1 MPDPKHPTLM
11 QNPMVLKD
19 SWLCEAL
26 RLKET
31 QWGQFD
37 DRAACLRAAREPTA
51 MQQIAARAN
60 FLGETSGVKL
70 ALGRVQSGL
79 WVAFIVLLVIAVL
92 VGGSAALAALGPG
105 FRPVN
110 VVSAL
115 VVLLGV
121 NLFSLVV
128 WIVTLIVGIGSGG
141 WLAGRWPWLVRKL
154 ATGPEVALAG
164 QAWWSLWQQAGG
176 LRWVLSSVTHASW
189 LIASLTMLAVLYFT
203 LSIRHF
209 DFAWE
214 TTLLSADSFVAL
226 TQFVGV
232 VPHWFGFAIPDS
244 ETVRASGHLSRNSVQ
259 AQALWASWLTGALV
273 CYGVLPRSL
282 LLLVSLAMVARAWP
296 RTQPQ
301 LLSPYYQ
308 ALLLKMAPAAL
319 SPEGQVPPQIKL
331 RYPPVLK
338 GADSATRAMMTGIE
352 LETEWPPVGLGCEI
366 VHTMM
371 IDSRDTRNMAL
382 GHVAQLNP
390 RRLVIACDAR
400 QTPDRGTLRLI
411 AELASYASK
420 TLVWLQPAGGA
431 DGPDGADGRI
441 PVWKNQLHAAL
452 EVEVLVTPLL
462 APVSEWLGRSDD

>member
-1 MPDPKHPTLM
+1 M

-92 VGGSAALAALGPG
+92 VGGSAALAALGAG

-141 WLAGRWPWLVRKL
+141 WLAQSWQWLVRKL
-154 ATGPEVALAG
+154 ATGPEVGLAG

-176 LRWVLSSVTHASW
+176 LRWVLSIVTHASW
-189 LIASLTMLAVLYFT
+189 LIASLTMLVVLYFT

>member
-1 MPDPKHPTLM
+1 M

-128 WIVTLIVGIGSGG
+128 WLVTLIVGIGSGG

>member
-79 WVAFIVLLVIAVL
+79 WVTFIVLLVIAVL
-92 VGGSAALAALGPG
+92 VGGSAALAALGAG

-154 ATGPEVALAG
+154 ATGPEVTLAG

-176 LRWVLSSVTHASW
+176 LRWVLSIVTHASW
-189 LIASLTMLAVLYFT
+189 LIASLTMLVVLYFT

>member
-1 MPDPKHPTLM
+1 M

-92 VGGSAALAALGPG
+92 VGGSAALAALGAG

-154 ATGPEVALAG
+154 ATGPEVGLAG

>member
-1 MPDPKHPTLM
+1 M

-31 QWGQFD
+31 QWGQLD
-37 DRAACLRAAREPTA
+37 DRAACLRAARESTA

-121 NLFSLVV
+121 NLFSLVF

-176 LRWVLSSVTHASW
+176 LRWVLSIVTHASW
-189 LIASLTMLAVLYFT
+189 LIASLTMLVVLYFT

-273 CYGVLPRSL
+273 CYGVIPRAL
-282 LLLVSLAMVARAWP
+282 LLLASLAMVARAWP

-301 LLSPYYQ
+301 LMSPYYQ
-308 ALLLKMAPAAL
+308 ALLAKMRPTEL
-319 SPEGQVPPQIKL
+319 PPEGLVPPQIKL
-331 RYPPVLK
+331 RYRPAHTGPN
-338 GADSATRAMMTGIE
+338 SATRAMMTGIE
-352 LETEWPPVGLGCEI
+352 LESEWPPSGLGSEI
-366 VHTMM
+366 VHTIM
-371 IDSRDTRNMAL
+371 IDSRDTRNLAL

-390 RRLVIACDAR
+390 RRLVISCDAR
-400 QTPDRGTLRLI
+400 HTPDRGTLRLI
-411 AELASYASK
+411 AELSSYAGK
-420 TLVWLQPAGGA
+420 TLVWLQPAVGA
-431 DGPDGADGRI
+431 EGPDGADGRT
-441 PVWKNQLHAAL
+441 PLWKNQLHAATT
-452 EVEVLVTPLL
+452 VEVLVTPLL

>member
-1 MPDPKHPTLM
+1 MPDIKHPTLA
-11 QNPMVLKD
+11 QNRIALKE

-92 VGGSAALAALGPG
+92 VGGSAALAALGAG

-128 WIVTLIVGIGSGG
+128 WLVTLIVGIGSGG
-141 WLAGRWPWLVRKL
+141 WLAQSWQWLVRKL
-154 ATGPEVALAG
+154 ATGPEVGLAG

-176 LRWVLSSVTHASW
+176 LRWVLSGVTHASW
-189 LIASLTMLAVLYFT
+189 LVASLAMLAVLYFT

-209 DFAWE
+209 SFAWE
-214 TTLLSADSFVAL
+214 TTLLSADSFVAF
-226 TQFVGV
+226 TQFVGA
-232 VPHWFGFAIPDS
+232 VPQWLGFAIPES
-244 ETVRASGHLSRNSVQ
+244 ETVRASGHLSRNSEQ

-273 CYGVLPRSL
+273 CYGVMPRAL
-282 LLLVSLAMVARAWP
+282 LLLISLALVARAWP
-296 RTQPQ
+296 RTQPK
-301 LLSPYYQ
+301 LHSPYYQ
-308 ALLLKMAPAAL
+308 ALAAKMWPAAL
-319 SPEGQVPPQIKL
+319 PPEGLVPPQVTP
-331 RYPPVLK
+331 RYPPPDK
-338 GADSATRAMMTGIE
+338 GANSATYAVITGIE
-352 LETEWPPVGLGCEI
+352 LEGEWPPLGLGSAI
-366 VHTMM
+366 VHTVM

-382 GHVAQLNP
+382 GQVAQLNP
-390 RRLVIACDAR
+390 QRLVIACDAR
-400 QTPDRGTLRLI
+400 HTPDRGTLRLI
-411 AELASYASK
+411 AELSSYASK

-431 DGPDGADGRI
+431 EGSDAADGRI
-441 PVWKNQLHAAL
+441 PVWKNQLQAGMK
-452 EVEVLVTPLL
+452 VEVLVTPLL
-462 APVSEWLGRSDD
+462 APVSEWLGRSDE

>member
-1 MPDPKHPTLM
+1 M

-79 WVAFIVLLVIAVL
+79 WVTFIVLLVIAVL

-154 ATGPEVALAG
+154 ATGPEVTLAG

-176 LRWVLSSVTHASW
+176 LRWVLSIVTHASW

>member
-1 MPDPKHPTLM
+1 M

>member
-1 MPDPKHPTLM
+1 M

-92 VGGSAALAALGPG
+92 VGGSAALAALGAG

-121 NLFSLVV
+121 NLFSLVL

-141 WLAGRWPWLVRKL
+141 WLAQSWQWLVRKL
-154 ATGPEVALAG
+154 ATGPEVGLAG

-431 DGPDGADGRI
+431 DGRI
-441 PVWKNQLHAAL
+441 PVWKNQLHTAL

>member
-1 MPDPKHPTLM
+1 M

-92 VGGSAALAALGPG
+92 VGGSAALAALGAG
-105 FRPVN
+105 FRPVI

-176 LRWVLSSVTHASW
+176 LRWVLSIVTHASW
-189 LIASLTMLAVLYFT
+189 LIASLTMLVVLYFT

>member
-92 VGGSAALAALGPG
+92 VGGSAALAALGAG

-154 ATGPEVALAG
+154 ATGPEVTLAG

>member
-1 MPDPKHPTLM
+1 M

-121 NLFSLVV
+121 NLFSLVL

-154 ATGPEVALAG
+154 ATGPEVTLAG

-176 LRWVLSSVTHASW
+176 LRWVLSIVTHASW